1 LCGSRD
7 SFLDE
12 VIVDDAGGRMFV
24 CSDSDYCG
32 EQRAA
37 QDALAA
43 GQQAGAAAVQA
54 AGAAAVQTAAAAAQE
69 HP

>member
-37 QDALAA
+37 QESAAATA
-43 GQQAGAAAVQA
+43 GQ
-54 AGAAAVQTAAAAAQE
+54 QTAAAGQE
-69 HP
+69 RP